1 MTQSEKLQKVIEKAV
16 KNRYQFQGLDTTEL
30 ILTALITR
38 YQNDISIMVF
48 SHDFAKA
55 FWGEDLVV
63 QGDCGHIYKEDEYH
77 TCEENDNDPPMFTTV
92 DRAWKLNIQQLALT
106 PEEQRTNYLHS
117 FL

>member
-55 FWGEDLVV
+55 FWGDQKHDYLNRIASCRNCDAILDN
-63 QGDCGHIYKEDEYH
+63 QTYCWQYH
-77 TCEENDNDPPMFTTV
+77 
-92 DRAWKLNIQQLALT
+92 IQQLVLT
-106 PEEQRTNYLHS
+106 PEDERIDYLYS
-117 FL
+117 FI